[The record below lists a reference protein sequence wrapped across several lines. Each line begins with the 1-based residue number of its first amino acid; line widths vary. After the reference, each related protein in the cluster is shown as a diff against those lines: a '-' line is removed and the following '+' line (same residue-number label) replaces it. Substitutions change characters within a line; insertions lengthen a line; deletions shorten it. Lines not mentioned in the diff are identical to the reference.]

1 MIERTADRSA
11 APAGGRTRRT
21 VSERER
27 REDKHREYI
36 LALADRRLIE
46 RLAGARAD

>member
-1 MIERTADRSA
+1 LKQAADRPA
-11 APAGGRTRRT
+11 APAGGRMRRT